1 MPATVP
7 RSPNYGVF
15 VPNFGPFG
23 DVDALVDLA
32 RETEAAGWD
41 GFFVWD
47 HILFDLQ
54 TPQEVADPWIALA
67 AIAAATSR
75 IRLGA
80 LVTPLAR
87 RRPWKVARET
97 TTLDRLSKGRLI
109 FGAGLGAPVEPEF
122 AAFGEETDDRVR
134 AAVLDEALAI
144 LAGLWTGE
152 DFAFTGTHHHLETM
166 RFLPK
171 PIQRPRPPIWIAGWW
186 PNKPPFRR
194 AARWDGIFAEKVGG
208 ATPTPDELVE
218 LLSYITAHR
227 SAVGP
232 FDVVLSGIT
241 APDQGAAG
249 RAVAPYLAAGLTWWL
264 ERTDQEHGFSIE
276 AAHARVAAGPPRVA

>member
-1 MPATVP
+1 MTATAP
-7 RSPNYGVF
+7 RSLNYGVF

-54 TPQEVADPWIALA
+54 TPQDVVDPWIALA

-122 AAFGEETDDRVR
+122 AAFGEVTDDRVR
-134 AAVLDEALAI
+134 AAMLDEALAI
-144 LAGLWTGE
+144 LDGLWSGE
-152 DFAFTGTHHHLETM
+152 DFAFAGTHHHLETM
-166 RFLPK
+166 RFLPE
-171 PIQRPRPPIWIAGWW
+171 PIQTPRPPIWIAGWW

-208 ATPTPDELVE
+208 ATPTPGELVE
-218 LLSYITAHR
+218 LVTYITEHR
-227 SAVGP
+227 STGGP

-241 APDQGAAG
+241 GRDQREAG
-249 RAVAPYLAAGLTWWL
+249 RTVAPYLDAGLTWWL
-264 ERTDQEHGFSIE
+264 ERTDQDHGFSIE
-276 AAHARVAAGPPRVA
+276 AARARAAAGPPRLP